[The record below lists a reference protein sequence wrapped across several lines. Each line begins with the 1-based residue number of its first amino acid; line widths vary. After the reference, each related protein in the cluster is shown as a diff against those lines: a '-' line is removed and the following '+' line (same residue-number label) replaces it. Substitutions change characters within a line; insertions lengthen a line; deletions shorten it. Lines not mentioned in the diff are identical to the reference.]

1 MSESRDVVI
10 DVGTP
15 TPEAAAADAADRS
28 LRIWGGISYLLHLL
42 VALGAVIP
50 GAQVSIAVLIIA
62 LVMDLAKKDD
72 AVGTWHASHF
82 SWRISSVLWAGVLY
96 VVTIPAFFLGFLLFN
111 PAWVV
116 ISAWFLWRI
125 LKGMIRMNQNKEV
138 H

>member
-1 MSESRDVVI
+1 MSESRDVII

-15 TPEAAAADAADRS
+15 TPEAAAAEANERS

-72 AVGTWHASHF
+72 AAGTWHASHF
-82 SWRISSVLWAGVLY
+82 AWRISSVLWAGALY
-96 VVTIPAFFLGFLLFN
+96 VVTIPAFFLGLFLFN
-111 PAWVV
+111 PAWVL
-116 ISAWFLWRI
+116 ISGWFLWRI
-125 LKGMIRMNQNKEV
+125 VKGMIRMNQNKEI

>member
-1 MSESRDVVI
+1 MSHSHDIVI
-10 DVGTP
+10 DVGKP
-15 TPEAAAADAADRS
+15 TPDAAAADAAERS

-72 AVGTWHASHF
+72 AAGTWHASHF

-125 LKGMIRMNQNKEV
+125 VKGMIRMNQNKEI

>member
-1 MSESRDVVI
+1 MSESRGVII

-15 TPEAAAADAADRS
+15 TPEAAAAEANERS

-72 AVGTWHASHF
+72 AAGTWHASHF
-82 SWRISSVLWAGVLY
+82 AWRISSVLWAGALY
-96 VVTIPAFFLGFLLFN
+96 VVTIPAFFLGLFLFN
-111 PAWVV
+111 PAWVL
-116 ISAWFLWRI
+116 ISGWFLWRI
-125 LKGMIRMNQNKEV
+125 VKGMIRMNQNKEI

>member
-1 MSESRDVVI
+1 M
-10 DVGTP
+10 GTP
-15 TPEAAAADAADRS
+15 TPEAAAAEANERS

-72 AVGTWHASHF
+72 AAGTWHASHF
-82 SWRISSVLWAGVLY
+82 AWRISSVLWAGALY
-96 VVTIPAFFLGFLLFN
+96 VVTIPAFFLGLFLFN
-111 PAWVV
+111 PAWVL
-116 ISAWFLWRI
+116 ISGWFLWRI
-125 LKGMIRMNQNKEV
+125 VKGMIRMNQNKEI

>member
-1 MSESRDVVI
+1 MSHSHDIVI
-10 DVGTP
+10 DVGKP
-15 TPEAAAADAADRS
+15 TPEAAAADAAERS
-28 LRIWGGISYLLHLL
+28 LRIWGGISYLLHLF

-72 AVGTWHASHF
+72 AAGTWHASHF

-125 LKGMIRMNQNKEV
+125 VKGMIRMNQNKEI

>member
-1 MSESRDVVI
+1 MSESRDVII
-10 DVGTP
+10 DVGQP
-15 TPEAAAADAADRS
+15 TPEAAAAEAKERS

-72 AVGTWHASHF
+72 AAGTWHASHF

-96 VVTIPAFFLGFLLFN
+96 VVTIPAFFLGLFLFN
-111 PAWVV
+111 PAWVL
-116 ISAWFLWRI
+116 ISGWFLWRI
-125 LKGMIRMNQNKEV
+125 VKGMIRMNQNKEI

>member
-1 MSESRDVVI
+1 MSDARDVVI

-15 TPEAAAADAADRS
+15 TPEAAAAAAAERS
-28 LRIWGGISYLLHLL
+28 LRIWGGISYLLHLV
-42 VALGAVIP
+42 VALAAVIP
-50 GAQVSIAVLIIA
+50 GASVSIAVLIIA

-72 AVGTWHASHF
+72 AAGTWHASHF

-96 VVTIPAFFLGFLLFN
+96 TVTIPAFFLGFFLFN

-116 ISAWFLWRI
+116 ISGWFLWRI
-125 LKGMIRMNQNKEV
+125 VKGMMRMNQNKEI